1 MWLVGV
7 GVFRNELGVAMF
19 LFSNNVGCT
28 ESNKAKSLAI
38 LEALQI
44 LASVSFKASLVVEGD
59 SLNVISWVSSLKFPL
74 VTSVL
79 VQ

>member
-1 MWLVGV
+1 MGV
-7 GVFRNELGVAMF
+7 GVFRNELGVVMF

-28 ESNKAKSLAI
+28 GSNKTKSVAI

-44 LASVSFKASLVVEGD
+44 LASVSFQASLVVEDD